1 MGLTKINLKWLI
13 IGTSVASRVLMFRA
27 ECVCVL
33 LMRERKTL
41 KGNKKIPFLM
51 STEKHNSSMVF
62 KEHLNNIVCLKVPEW
77 QFEGCLSR
85 GN

>member
-1 MGLTKINLKWLI
+1 M
-13 IGTSVASRVLMFRA
+13 
-27 ECVCVL
+27 L